1 MPCFNGTRMVAL
13 LDSTVRKAILV
24 KSSTRG
30 VNMAAE
36 TKCLTNGAIYNTEI
50 TSQRVSVSVELPFKL
65 EIGEEEAKLLDAL
78 IHNQLELV
86 LRPYFPRE
94 LK

>member
-24 KSSTRG
+24 KS
-30 VNMAAE
+30 
-36 TKCLTNGAIYNTEI
+36 NGAIYNTEI

-65 EIGEEEAKLLDAL
+65 EISEEEAKLLDAL

>member
-1 MPCFNGTRMVAL
+1 
-13 LDSTVRKAILV
+13 
-24 KSSTRG
+24 
-30 VNMAAE
+30 MAAE

-50 TSQRVSVSVELPFKL
+50 TSQKVSVSVELPFKL

-86 LRPYFPRE
+86 LRTYFYRVQGADR
-94 LK
+94 

>member
-65 EIGEEEAKLLDAL
+65 EISEEEAKLLDAL